1 MVFKRLSCSS
11 KMYPDFEIHPSTAT
25 LIFDLQQWNDID
37 DDSFKN
43 EGQSDDDEDGSGN
56 DIDYRGR
63 RTAKSKRRKS
73 YDLGKEEQQSD
84 DQLNAQCHAAIIAT
98 RPSFNVLNQSH
109 IN

>member
-1 MVFKRLSCSS
+1 
-11 KMYPDFEIHPSTAT
+11 MYLDFEIHLSTAT
-25 LIFDLQQWNDID
+25 LTFDPQQWNDID
-37 DDSFKN
+37 DDPFKN
-43 EGQSDDDEDGSGN
+43 EGQSDDDGSGN

-73 YDLGKEEQQSD
+73 YDLEKEEQQSD